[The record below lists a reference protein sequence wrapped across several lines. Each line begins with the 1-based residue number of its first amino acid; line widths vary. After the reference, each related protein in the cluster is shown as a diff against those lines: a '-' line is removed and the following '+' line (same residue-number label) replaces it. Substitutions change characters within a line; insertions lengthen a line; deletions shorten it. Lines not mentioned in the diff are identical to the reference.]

1 MDSFNKVCGN
11 ILGYKMKKNVKLHMK
26 KIILLSTAATMLLFT
41 GCKSKQ
47 ETLSVGIMPDLDSI
61 PIVVAEHL
69 GYFDENIKL
78 EIYKSPV
85 DRDSAFYS
93 GNLDGSISDVLA
105 AGLANEGDF
114 PVYITSKTYG
124 RYGIVAG
131 KDSGI
136 VSPKDLEGKE
146 IGLSLNTIIEYVTDM
161 VIRNGGGD
169 TALVTKTSVPKIP
182 SRLELLHSNQIA
194 AIAVPEPYLS
204 AAAEEGNTIVGT
216 SDELG
221 INPGI
226 MIFTKSAVTDK
237 EKEIKAFYEAYDKA
251 VAYINTTDPS
261 EFMPYVIEKVG
272 LPESTSNIKLPEYQK
287 TTLPDEKEV
296 TQAMNWLLDKELI
309 KTAYSYDELVK
320 EIK

>member
-1 MDSFNKVCGN
+1 MNKN
-11 ILGYKMKKNVKLHMK
+11 NKLHTK
-26 KIILLSTAATMLLFT
+26 KIFMILTVATMVFFT

-47 ETLSVGIMPDLDSI
+47 EVLSVGIMPDLDSI

-69 GYFDENIKL
+69 GYFDENVKL

-114 PVYITSKTYG
+114 PVYITSKTFG

-136 VSPKDLEGKE
+136 FSPKDLEGKE

-161 VIRNGGGD
+161 VISNGGGD
-169 TALVTKTSVPKIP
+169 TTLVTKTSVPKIP
-182 SRLELLHSNQIA
+182 SRLELINNNQIA
-194 AIAVPEPYLS
+194 AIAVPEPYLL
-204 AAAEEGNTIVGT
+204 AAIEAGNTIVGS

-221 INPGI
+221 INPGVI
-226 MIFTKSAVTDK
+226 IFTKSAVTDK
-237 EKEIKAFYEAYDKA
+237 VKEIKAFYEAYDKA
-251 VAYINTTDPS
+251 VEYINNTDPS
-261 EFMPYVIEKVG
+261 QYMPYVIEKVG
-272 LPESTSNIKLPEYQK
+272 LPESTNNIKLPAYEK

-296 TQAMNWLLDKELI
+296 EQAMNWLQDKELI
-309 KTAYSYDELVK
+309 KTSYTYEELVK
-320 EIK
+320 NIK

>member
-1 MDSFNKVCGN
+1 MKRNK
-11 ILGYKMKKNVKLHMK
+11 L
-26 KIILLSTAATMLLFT
+26 ILLAAVVILLFT
-41 GCKSKQ
+41 GCKKQ
-47 ETLSVGIMPDLDSI
+47 STVLSVGVMPDLDSI
-61 PIVVAEHL
+61 PIIVAEHL
-69 GYFDENIKL
+69 GYFDDNVKL

-105 AGLANEGDF
+105 ACLANEGDF

-136 VSPKDLEGKE
+136 ISPKDLEGKE
-146 IGLSLNTIIEYVTDM
+146 IGLSLNTIIEYVADM
-161 VIRNGGGD
+161 AVSNGGGD
-169 TALVTKTSVPKIP
+169 TSLVTKTSVPKIP
-182 SRLELLHSNQIA
+182 SRLELIHNNQIS

-204 AAAEEGNTIVGT
+204 AALSDGNILVGS

-221 INPGI
+221 INPGV
-226 MIFTKSAVTDK
+226 MIFTQNAVK
-237 EKEIKAFYEAYDKA
+237 EKGKEIKSFYEAYNKA
-251 VAYINTTDPS
+251 IDYIKNTNPS

-272 LPESTSNIKLPEYQK
+272 LPESTLDIALPEYQQMA
-287 TTLPDEKEV
+287 LPEEKEV
-296 TQAMNWLLDKELI
+296 TDAMNWLLQKELI
-309 KTAYSYDELVK
+309 KTAYTYDQLVK